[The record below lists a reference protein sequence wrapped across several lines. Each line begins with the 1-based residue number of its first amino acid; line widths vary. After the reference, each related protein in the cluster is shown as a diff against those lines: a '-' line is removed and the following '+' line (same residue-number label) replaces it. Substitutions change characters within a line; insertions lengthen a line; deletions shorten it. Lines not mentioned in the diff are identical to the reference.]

1 MAELIFVLVWVTF
14 SNKILML
21 FSFQGVEL
29 ASQPQPWV
37 NDLSPGH
44 CDHIGW
50 GWPGSVTTQEL
61 RSPEIL
67 RSPDSIQM
75 WRGECDNDA
84 LEASELICHP
94 RLENAL
100 KY

>member
-44 CDHIGW
+44 CDHIG
-50 GWPGSVTTQEL
+50 
-61 RSPEIL
+61 
-67 RSPDSIQM
+67 
-75 WRGECDNDA
+75 
-84 LEASELICHP
+84 
-94 RLENAL
+94 
-100 KY
+100 